1 MIDTLR
7 VGRRL
12 ALLAAVTV
20 TAVFWLRLARAVR
33 GPDPHADTRTGR
45 LWARSMLR
53 LLGVEL
59 TVHGTP
65 PTETALLVASHRS
78 YLDIAAL
85 LSQIPC
91 AFLAKQEIADWPVFG
106 AAARHQ
112 HAVFV
117 KRECRASR
125 RASREGAL
133 AVLRRGLPFAAFP
146 EGTTSRGPGTLPF
159 FPGLFEVAREHG
171 VAVVPIAIELADPAD
186 AWVDDE
192 SFVAHFLTCFRK
204 RRIRV
209 ALAFGPVLRSRD
221 TDDLR
226 AASQAW
232 IRERLDGFAGFRAS
246 EPPSPR
252 RGPLALR
259 GPRAP
264 AGAMGRS

>member
-12 ALLAAVTV
+12 ALLAGLTTATV
-20 TAVFWLRLARAVR
+20 WRLRLARALR
-33 GPDPHADTRTGR
+33 GPDPHSDTRIGR
-45 LWARSMLR
+45 GWARRMLR

-59 TVHGTP
+59 TVHGEP
-65 PTETALLVASHRS
+65 PAETALLVASHRS

-85 LSQIPC
+85 LSQVPC
-91 AFLAKQEIADWPVFG
+91 AFLAKQEIAEWPLFG
-106 AAARHQ
+106 TAARHQ
-112 HAVFV
+112 HTVFV

-125 RASREGAL
+125 RASRDGAL
-133 AVLRRGLPFAAFP
+133 GVLRQGLPFAAFP

-171 VAVVPIAIELADPAD
+171 FPVVPVAIEVADPAD

-209 ALAFGPVLRSRD
+209 AIAFGPVLRADD

-226 AASQAW
+226 ATAEAW
-232 IRERLDGFAGFRAS
+232 IRERLDGFAGFRAA
-246 EPPSPR
+246 ETAAPR
-252 RGPLALR
+252 RGPLALP
-259 GPRAP
+259 GPRVP
-264 AGAMGRS
+264 TGAFGR